1 MNVAETIKSNTRR
14 HLEQGGLFYGQCV
27 SAVGWIGGT
36 VPEMTEEEGIVEL
49 PTSDSSN
56 SGIVCGAAVA
66 GRRPIYAIRYQGFMS
81 YNATSILN
89 YAAKSKEMWKKP
101 CPVFVRAIGMEGS
114 IGPVA
119 TGMHHSMVMRMPGTI
134 VACPMTPSE
143 WQDVWDFFLEND
155 DPVYCSEHRK
165 SFGIDYNIED
175 MHVNKWVNISPNC
188 GYFTRSTDKPKVT
201 IFAIGAARLEALK
214 ACEIFKNY
222 HRHINFHFVNV
233 VWLKPLRLPEEAIR
247 HLTESDFGI
256 VIDSDYEICGASEH
270 IANYLMLK
278 SKKPVYTLGLE
289 DRTAGFADHCD
300 NKTPSSER
308 IVKHIMER

>member
-27 SAVGWIGGT
+27 AAVGWIGGT

-81 YNATSILN
+81 YNAPSILN

-101 CPVFVRAIGMEGS
+101 CPLFVRAIGMEGS

-119 TGMHHSMVMRMPGTI
+119 TGMHHSMVMRMPGTV

-165 SFGIDYNIED
+165 SFVIDYNIED
-175 MHVNKWVNISPNC
+175 MHVKDKFN
-188 GYFTRSTDKPKVT
+188 RSTHKPKVT

-214 ACEIFKNY
+214 ACEILKNQY
-222 HRHINFHFVNV
+222 THINFHFVNI
-233 VWLKPLRLPEEAIR
+233 VWLKPLRLPEESLC
-247 HLTESDFGI
+247 HLMESDFGI

-278 SKKPVYTLGLE
+278 AKRPVYALGLE

-300 NKTPSSER
+300 NKTPSPER